1 MRDFDLALRLSAA
14 CLALP
19 RATFHARLH
28 VRRSCYASFSVSRA
42 LDLPPLVRA
51 TPAAVSLPCL
61 SAFSFTISFITN
73 APLPHARP
81 SYPMHTPRPTRSR
94 VTRAPAPR
102 VQTRW

>member
-51 TPAAVSLPCL
+51 TPAAGLERAESCRLQRL
-61 SAFSFTISFITN
+61 QR
-73 APLPHARP
+73 L
-81 SYPMHTPRPTRSR
+81 MGGTRLF
-94 VTRAPAPR
+94 
-102 VQTRW
+102 